1 MNIRTCT
8 LALLAVSSI
17 WMAGCTEKEQVLK
30 GSAVNDAAPYT
41 GTAQTAFTQGG
52 WTKGDKTSWQSELKA
67 RQENSQNEYKRMS
80 AKSN

>member
-8 LALLAVSSI
+8 LALLAVSSV

-30 GSAVNDAAPYT
+30 GSAIDDVAPYQGT
-41 GTAQTAFTQGG
+41 GQAAFTQSG
-52 WTKGDKTSWQSELKA
+52 WTKGDKNSWADELKA
-67 RQENSQNEYKRMS
+67 RQQYGQNDYTRMG